1 MAELLMNEK
10 DIEKL
15 VKSYST
21 IDNTFVY
28 TNAYPVNSY

>member
-1 MAELLMNEK
+1 MAELLMNEN

-28 TNAYPVNSY
+28 INGYKEDRL